1 MGHVSALVLWFVAV
15 YDVPSTAV
23 VDDVQAF
30 LVTVVGCCVEVKN
43 AGGIIVFAAA
53 VGVGVGVAGASV
65 ADDVGSVDVVADGDV
80 GVAGVEGAA
89 GIEGV
94 EGACGGDNTVG
105 VFVIAGVCS
114 IEDVAAAP
122 VIIVVV
128 VETQSQWGVGEFPVF
143 FGCVNA
149 NFACARN
156 FWACWCG
163 QECGCGGSRT
173 LGVDA
178 HK

>member
-1 MGHVSALVLWFVAV
+1 MLWFVAV
-15 YDVPSTAV
+15 YDVPSAAV

-30 LVTVVGCCVEVKN
+30 LVTVVGRCVKVEN

-53 VGVGVGVAGASV
+53 VGVGVSIASASVAGASV
-65 ADDVGSVDVVADGDV
+65 ADDVGSVDVAADGDV
-80 GVAGVEGAA
+80 GITGVEGVASVK
-89 GIEGV
+89 GV
-94 EGACGGDNTVG
+94 KGACGGDNAVG
-105 VFVIAGVCS
+105 VFVIAGVCGV
-114 IEDVAAAP
+114 EDVAAAP

-128 VETQSQWGVGEFPVF
+128 IETWSWRGVGEFPVF

-163 QECGCGGSRT
+163 REHGCGESRT